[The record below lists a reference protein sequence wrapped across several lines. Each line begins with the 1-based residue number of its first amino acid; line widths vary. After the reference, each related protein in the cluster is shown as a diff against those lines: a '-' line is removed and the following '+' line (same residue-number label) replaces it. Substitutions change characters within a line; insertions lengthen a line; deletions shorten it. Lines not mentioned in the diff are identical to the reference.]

1 MLNNKGISLDRLIA
15 KIDNDFNPNNS
26 DWIPRVGAWCID
38 ALGMI
43 GATRTKTIEKEYN
56 VYNRIAR
63 IDEHLVAGNFDVYNC
78 CHKRLDEGKQNC
90 CAKCCKR
97 TQCPSTGAQLQ
108 DITPDTVSALFNNQA
123 NEAPNIVA
131 QQINT
136 KNYPYRYN
144 YYPVGACAKVYN
156 YILVDPHTIELSYDE
171 CKIYIVTEGIE
182 TSKDNSYGVELPV
195 IPDNAYILE
204 ALTYYCMYK
213 MLCRGYQHPVFN
225 LAASQYGTNPYY
237 MWMQLKDKARTSYI
251 NQSQG
256 NIDAGTDLFK
266 SAFYITTF
274 DPRKEN

>member
-1 MLNNKGISLDRLIA
+1 MLNNKGISLSRLIA

-26 DWIPRVGAWCID
+26 DWIPRVGPWCID

-43 GATRTKTIEKEYN
+43 GATRTTTIKKEYA
-56 VYNRIAR
+56 VRNRIAR
-63 IDEHLVAGNFDVYNC
+63 IDEHLIAGNFDVYDC
-78 CHKRLDEGKQNC
+78 CGKRLNEGTVNNC
-90 CAKCCKR
+90 SKCCKKDV
-97 TQCPSTGAQLQ
+97 CSFTGAQQ
-108 DITPDTVSALFNNQA
+108 CSITPETVDAYFNPHA
-123 NEAPNIVA
+123 NATPNVVA

-144 YYPVGACAKVYN
+144 YYPVGKCAQLYN
-156 YILVDPHTIELSYDE
+156 YVLVDPHTIELSYDE

-182 TSKDNSYGVELPV
+182 TVKDDAYGVYLPV

-266 SAFYITTF
+266 SAFYIGTF
-274 DPRKEN
+274 NPRKEN